1 MFSIFRKEK
10 GKLININDIDAL
22 IGKINLIDVREPLEY
37 KNGSL
42 ESSKNIPM
50 NTLIKEPSK
59 YLKNDE
65 EYYIMCQSG
74 GRSSRTCSIL
84 KKQGY
89 NVINVAGGIGA
100 YLGNKRK

>member
-10 GKLININDIDAL
+10 GKVININDIDAL

-50 NTLIKEPSK
+50 NTLIKELSK

-65 EYYIMCQSG
+65 EYYIMCQSA
-74 GRSSRTCSIL
+74 GRSSRTCS
-84 KKQGY
+84 
-89 NVINVAGGIGA
+89 V
-100 YLGNKRK
+100 